1 MRVPLEVAG
10 LRHTTTL
17 LVVCV
22 VAVCALVAGC
32 GRTAPT
38 PVERAGLDREY
49 LSVAGGDTCL
59 LLVLGDDGSFLVS
72 ERARDRW
79 EHRPMRPGPEP
90 VAKGT
95 WTSADGRLDLEGD
108 GWEVLFVVDSARVE
122 VPSRSDTLSS
132 LRWVRSSEDS
142 PFSACDLV
150 SVPEFD
156 EFLHPTEGSGSAGY

>member
-1 MRVPLEVAG
+1 M
-10 LRHTTTL
+10 LRLTITL
-17 LVVCV
+17 SVVCVLVVCV
-22 VAVCALVAGC
+22 HVTGC

-49 LSVAGGDTCL
+49 LSVARAGTCL

-72 ERARDRW
+72 ERTRDRW
-79 EHRPMRPGPEP
+79 EDRPMRPEPEP
-90 VAKGT
+90 IARGT
-95 WTSADGRLDLEGD
+95 WTFADGRLDLEGD

-122 VPSRSDTLSS
+122 VPARSDTLSS
-132 LRWVRSSEDS
+132 LRWVRSSEGS